1 MFLWFLLISISFFV
15 HQIFC
20 EGALPPCCFP
30 LELVHLLQNPQGVR
44 FWCRQ
49 QQPLWAGESGDDSGD
64 DDDDDGDDE
73 GGVMMIVV
81 MVMTMVNIMMPITGV
96 P

>member
-49 QQPLWAGESGDDSGD
+49 QQPLWAGESGDHFGD
-64 DDDDDGDDE
+64 DGDDDE

-81 MVMTMVNIMMPITGV
+81 TMMVMMVMMMTMMKVE
-96 P
+96 